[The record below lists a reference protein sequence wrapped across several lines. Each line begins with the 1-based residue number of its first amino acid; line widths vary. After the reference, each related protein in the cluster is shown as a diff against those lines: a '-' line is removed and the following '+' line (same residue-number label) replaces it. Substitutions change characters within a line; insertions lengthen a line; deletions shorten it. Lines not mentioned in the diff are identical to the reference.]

1 MPLIESENYHF
12 YGINSILHSLIDS
25 SFDRELSAHDGFRS
39 KKNFKNFAF
48 VVDVLCAAVL
58 FSSFSIIKNHQNAPN
73 NP

>member
-39 KKNFKNFAF
+39 KKNLKNFAAF
-48 VVDVLCAAVL
+48 LMMCCAI
-58 FSSFSIIKNHQNAPN
+58 FIIFNHQKKSSKCTKY
-73 NP
+73 